1 MSLKLD
7 GLDMVHLFGALLIL
21 IIKNILKT
29 KFLIKPKV
37 KETIKDFHIFL
48 I

>member
-7 GLDMVHLFGALLIL
+7 GLDMVHLFGTLLIL

-29 KFLIKPKV
+29 TFLIKLKV